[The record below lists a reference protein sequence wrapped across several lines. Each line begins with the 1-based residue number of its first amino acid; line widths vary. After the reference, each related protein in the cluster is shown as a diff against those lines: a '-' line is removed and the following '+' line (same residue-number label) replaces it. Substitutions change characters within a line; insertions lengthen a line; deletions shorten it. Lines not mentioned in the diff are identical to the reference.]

1 MAGLEADTD
10 AALVTA
16 VRSGCETAFA
26 ALYERHVGA
35 VRLAIGDHVHQRE
48 QQADL
53 VQEAFVRAL
62 AKIDSLQSPDKF
74 RPWVLQIARNLG
86 VDHHRAQRLRTV
98 SLDDDDQTYEL
109 PSAEAGPHDLAE
121 LSAMASRLEAGLARL
136 SPRDATVLSMSVQ
149 LGFAPAEI
157 AAALGITRNHA
168 KVMLHRAR
176 KRLRL
181 ALEVDAEAATPVAGG

>member
-53 VQEAFVRAL
+53 VQEAFVRFWATREGVADPLAYLYRTLRNVASNTARSQQARELRESSEARDSHSSAQFVCAL
-62 AKIDSLQSPDKF
+62 
-74 RPWVLQIARNLG
+74 
-86 VDHHRAQRLRTV
+86 
-98 SLDDDDQTYEL
+98 
-109 PSAEAGPHDLAE
+109 
-121 LSAMASRLEAGLARL
+121 
-136 SPRDATVLSMSVQ
+136 
-149 LGFAPAEI
+149 
-157 AAALGITRNHA
+157 
-168 KVMLHRAR
+168 
-176 KRLRL
+176 
-181 ALEVDAEAATPVAGG
+181 